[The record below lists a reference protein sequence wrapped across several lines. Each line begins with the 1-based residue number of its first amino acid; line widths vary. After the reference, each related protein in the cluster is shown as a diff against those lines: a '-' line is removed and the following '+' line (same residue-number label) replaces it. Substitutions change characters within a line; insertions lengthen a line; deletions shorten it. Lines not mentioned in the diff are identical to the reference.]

1 MTSFGWKRKSGESVK
16 KQSEAGWTEDSKEEE
31 ARPPAEKKAREES
44 KFQQICR
51 LKEEGIRHAE
61 REEFW
66 HSVSKFDDAT
76 QLIRGL
82 TLGNLLVEAMHAASI
97 YIWRLICSY

>member
-66 HSVSKFDDAT
+66 HSVSKFDVHSLMS
-76 QLIRGL
+76 QLDVHTAYNDRIRS
-82 TLGNLLVEAMHAASI
+82 LGAYFN
-97 YIWRLICSY
+97 

>member
-31 ARPPAEKKAREES
+31 PRPLAEKKAREES

-97 YIWRLICSY
+97 YI